1 MYKVVYKKQVI
12 KFLQSQD
19 VSIRNKILNFFD
31 TIKLDIKKIE
41 KYDVK
46 PLKGYKDK
54 YRLRVSKYRVIFSI
68 ENDLLKIE
76 VIKAS
81 SRGDV
86 YK

>member
-19 VSIRNKILNFFD
+19 VSIRNKILDFFD
-31 TIKLDIKKIE
+31 IIKLDIKKIE
-41 KYDVK
+41 NYDVK

-54 YRLRVSKYRVIFSI
+54 YRLRVSKFRVIFSI
-68 ENDLLKIE
+68 ENDILKIE
-76 VIKAS
+76 VIKDS
-81 SRGDV
+81 SRGNV

>member
-68 ENDLLKIE
+68 ENDILKIE